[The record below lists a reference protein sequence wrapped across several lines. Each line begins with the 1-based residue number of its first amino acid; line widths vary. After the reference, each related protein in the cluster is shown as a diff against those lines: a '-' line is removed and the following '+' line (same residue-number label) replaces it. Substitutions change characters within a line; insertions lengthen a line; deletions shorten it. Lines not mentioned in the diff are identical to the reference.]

1 MPLGKAWL
9 LMLLKKIN
17 AQKKTKQLE
26 HNSHISLNL
35 VPSKELLKIAALE
48 ISLVNTSRQLTS
60 GRKMCQPIFWRW
72 YPKSSW
78 SVLICVLQSIC
89 PPFILSQNRLSTPQ
103 FLLSLS
109 CSTSPSPVSPAASQI
124 SLCCTL
130 FISCAWYNDPIPCAD
145 TPHIFFIPCKLL
157 LLTSRAPAF
166 IL

>member
-60 GRKMCQPIFWRW
+60 GTKMCQPIFWRW

-89 PPFILSQNRLSTPQ
+89 PPFILSQNRLSTSQ
-103 FLLSLS
+103 FVVSLLQHFSI
-109 CSTSPSPVSPAASQI
+109 TSVSSRLPNQPALHFIYILCLIQWSHTLCRHPSH
-124 SLCCTL
+124 LLHTL
-130 FISCAWYNDPIPCAD
+130 Q
-145 TPHIFFIPCKLL
+145 TL
-157 LLTSRAPAF
+157 APDK
-166 IL
+166 